1 MSQLRKFLGPAA
13 IYALTTVLSSAIP
26 FAMLPI
32 MTRHLSPDAYGL
44 VTAFM
49 LAMSILGALTGLS
62 VHGAV
67 SIRYFQQDRYDL
79 PRYVGACLLIL
90 GGTSVGA
97 VTCVAMLGPLFKQ
110 YTGLQVGWLVAAITA
125 SAAQFVIQIQLTL
138 WQSAGQPLRFG
149 ALRICQTLTDA
160 LVTLGLVVGLG
171 WAWEGRMSGIVLG
184 CILTAMVAM
193 AMMLWQRH
201 VRFDGARA
209 YVGDALRYGMP
220 LVAHVLGGLL
230 ITAGDKIIVGSMLS
244 LADLG
249 QYAVAA
255 QVAMILTVIFD
266 AVFKAFHPWVIA
278 NSLKPER
285 RLQVVRATYRLLAAT
300 TLAGVAFY
308 IIAMV
313 SFELFVGSH
322 YAAGRG
328 LLLPLTIAAMLRC
341 GYFSTA
347 IFINIADKNKYLATN
362 SLMSGALGLAAAAA
376 LTPVLGVKGAA
387 YGMVISEALTFVL
400 NLRCSIKVF
409 PMPWMAI
416 WKAGR

>member
-26 FAMLPI
+26 FAMLPV
-32 MTRHLSPDAYGL
+32 MTRHLSPDAYGM

-90 GGTSVGA
+90 GGTSLGA
-97 VTCVAMLGPLFKQ
+97 AAGVALLGPLFEQ
-110 YTGLQVGWLVAAITA
+110 YTGLRVDWLVAAVLA

-171 WAWEGRMSGIVLG
+171 WAWEGRLTGIVLG
-184 CILTAMVAM
+184 CFLTAVVAM

-201 VRFDGARA
+201 VRFVGARA
-209 YVGDALRYGMP
+209 YVGDALRYGTP

-255 QVAMILTVIFD
+255 QVAMILTVVFD

-285 RLQVVRATYRLLAAT
+285 RVQVVRATYRLLAAT
-300 TLAGVAFY
+300 TLVGVAFY
-308 IIAMV
+308 VIAMV
-313 SFELFVGSH
+313 GFELFVGSR
-322 YAAGRG
+322 YAAGRD
-328 LLLPLTIAAMLRC
+328 LLLPLTLAAMLRC

-347 IFINIADKNKYLATN
+347 IFINIADKNRYLAAN

-376 LTPVLGVKGAA
+376 LTPVIGVKGAA
-387 YGMVISEALTFVL
+387 FGVVISEALSFVL
-400 NLRCSIKVF
+400 NLRCSIRVF
-409 PMPWMAI
+409 PMPWMAA

>member
-13 IYALTTVLSSAIP
+13 IYALTTALCSAIP
-26 FAMLPI
+26 FAMLPV
-32 MTRHLSPDAYGL
+32 MTRHLSPEAYGL
-44 VTAFM
+44 VTVFM
-49 LAMSILGALTGLS
+49 LSMSVLGALTGLS

-90 GGTSVGA
+90 GGTSLGA
-97 VTCVAMLGPLFKQ
+97 ATCVVLLGPLFVQ
-110 YTGLQVGWLVAAITA
+110 YTGLQAGWLVAAVLA

-149 ALRICQTLTDA
+149 ALRICQTLTDG

-171 WAWEGRMSGIVLG
+171 WAWEGRLTGIVLG
-184 CILTAMVAM
+184 CGLTAMVAM
-193 AMMLWQRH
+193 TLMLRQRQ
-201 VRFDGARA
+201 VRFSGARA
-209 YVGDALRYGMP
+209 YVGDALRYGTP
-220 LVAHVLGGLL
+220 LVGHMLGGLL

-255 QVAMILTVIFD
+255 QVSMILTVVFD

-278 NSLKPER
+278 NSLKPEQR
-285 RLQVVRATYRLLAAT
+285 QQVVRATYRLLAAT

-308 IIAMV
+308 LIAMV
-313 SFELFVGSH
+313 SFELFVGSR
-322 YAAGRG
+322 YAAGRD
-328 LLLPLTIAAMLRC
+328 LLLPLIVAAILRC

-347 IFINIADKNKYLATN
+347 IFINIADKNKYLAAN
-362 SLMSGALGLAAAAA
+362 SLMSGALGVAAAAA
-376 LTPVLGVKGAA
+376 LTPVIGVKGAA
-387 YGMVISEALTFVL
+387 YGVVISEALSFVL

-409 PMPWMAI
+409 PMPWMTA